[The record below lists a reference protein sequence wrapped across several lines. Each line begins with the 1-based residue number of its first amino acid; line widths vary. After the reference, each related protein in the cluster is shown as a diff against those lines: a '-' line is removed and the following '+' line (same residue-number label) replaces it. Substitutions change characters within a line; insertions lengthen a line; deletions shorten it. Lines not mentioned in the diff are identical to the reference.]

1 MGVRVRGGIGW
12 GLRLGLGWGL
22 GLGLGGFFVGVG
34 VKVRVGAKVDKGMKR
49 FGGGLGIGRG
59 PHKIK

>member
-1 MGVRVRGGIGW
+1 MGGGVR
-12 GLRLGLGWGL
+12 
-22 GLGLGGFFVGVG
+22 
-34 VKVRVGAKVDKGMKR
+34 VRVGAKVDKGMKR